1 VVGVSRWALSM
12 SRRVRSDAGQSLVE
26 FAIVLPVL
34 LALVIGIF
42 EFGRA
47 WNVYQVLTNA
57 AREGARRAV
66 VPTTANEG
74 EVTDVIEDYL
84 ESAALDG
91 GLGDVNIDGF
101 HDGTGTPVS
110 VQVDY
115 PYQFQFLGP
124 IVGFRGDGSGTLPGS
139 ITLST
144 TAVMRNE

>member
-1 VVGVSRWALSM
+1 M
-12 SRRVRSDAGQSLVE
+12 TRRLHRAHRARSEAGQSLVE

-34 LALVIGIF
+34 LAVVIGIF

-47 WNVYQVLTNA
+47 WNVYQVITNA
-57 AREGARRAV
+57 AREGARRGV
-66 VPTTANEG
+66 VGTTASADEVETAVEG
-74 EVTDVIEDYL
+74 YL
-84 ESAALDG
+84 ASAALDEE
-91 GLGDVNIDGF
+91 LAVVAIDGF
-101 HDGTGTPVS
+101 SDGPGTPLT

-124 IVGFRGDGSGTLPGS
+124 IVGFLGDGSGTLPGS

>member
-1 VVGVSRWALSM
+1 MSRWALSP
-12 SRRVRSDAGQSLVE
+12 RRARAEAGQSLVE

-47 WNVYQVLTNA
+47 WNVYQVITNA
-57 AREGARRAV
+57 AREGARIGV
-66 VPTTANEG
+66 VQTTGSESV
-74 EVTDVIEDYL
+74 VTDAIEDYL
-84 ESAALDG
+84 DRAALDES
-91 GLGDVNIDGF
+91 LATVTIDGF
-101 HDGTGTPVS
+101 EDGTGTPLT

-115 PYQFQFLGP
+115 PYVFEFVGP
-124 IVGFRGDGSGTLPGS
+124 IVGFLGDGSGSLPGS

>member
-1 VVGVSRWALSM
+1 MSAWALCQ
-12 SRRVRSDAGQSLVE
+12 RRRAAREDAGQSLVE
-26 FAIVLPVL
+26 FAMVLPVL
-34 LALVIGIF
+34 LAVVIGIF

-47 WNVYQVLTNA
+47 WNVYQVITNA

-66 VPTTANEG
+66 VPTTASEG
-74 EVTDVIEDYL
+74 EVEDVIQDYL
-84 ESAALDG
+84 DSAALDG
-91 GLGDVNIDGF
+91 DLADVSVDGF
-101 HDGTGTPVS
+101 DSGTGTPVT

-124 IVGFRGDGSGTLPGS
+124 IVGFLGDGSGTLPGS